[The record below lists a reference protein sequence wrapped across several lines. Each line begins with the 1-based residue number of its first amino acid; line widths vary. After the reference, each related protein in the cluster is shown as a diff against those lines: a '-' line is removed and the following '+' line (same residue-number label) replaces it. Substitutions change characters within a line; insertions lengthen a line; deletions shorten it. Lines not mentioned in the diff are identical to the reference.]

1 MLVAAV
7 LGASIVGSAPAA
19 DRTSL
24 GPPAAPGA
32 DLAEP
37 ARPPGTCHLATTL
50 CAQNGRFE
58 VTVDFQGTPLG
69 PSLPAHA
76 VPVTGDSGFF
86 WFFAPENVEVMVK
99 VLDGRSVNGAFW
111 VFYGALSNVAYRVTV
126 RDTLTS
132 AARTYDNRWGEMASV
147 ADTNAFPAASRAD
160 GASRRRADSAWT
172 PIGPFIAVGPGD
184 PYPLPV
190 YALAADPRSPGVVYA
205 SHEDGSHVDAT
216 LSRSLD
222 GGATWTPL
230 LHTEMGGVI
239 LVDPADSNRIEYG
252 TARGVW
258 SSIDGG
264 SSWQG
269 PTGPETYALAAA
281 GGTVYAGAWM
291 RISASRDRESWTEL
305 PLPESD
311 DRNPA
316 VTAIGVD
323 PSDPERIFAGTAGG
337 HLWMTAD
344 GGASWTLAWSRRD
357 YGPTSIVV
365 DPHDGSTVHVGTT
378 YMGPSPMGLF
388 QDGQYLRS
396 ADGGTNWVES
406 SLPSDGRAGGFDA
419 LIVDPQSN
427 SLYAGSRGGVYRS
440 ADRGITWTRLGL
452 EQRVTGLALSGSSL
466 YAATFEGAFATDVS
480 ALPTPCGDLLT
491 LCLDAGRFRVRAS
504 WQRSP
509 EGPSFDAFPIA
520 LTRDT
525 GAFWFFAPDNV
536 ELVVKVLDGRPV
548 NGKFWVFVGGLS
560 SVEYSIEVTDTETGD
575 VWTHGHA
582 RGKLESF
589 ADTSAF

>member
-1 MLVAAV
+1 
-7 LGASIVGSAPAA
+7 
-19 DRTSL
+19 
-24 GPPAAPGA
+24 
-32 DLAEP
+32 
-37 ARPPGTCHLATTL
+37 
-50 CAQNGRFE
+50 
-58 VTVDFQGTPLG
+58 
-69 PSLPAHA
+69 
-76 VPVTGDSGFF
+76 
-86 WFFAPENVEVMVK
+86 
-99 VLDGRSVNGAFW
+99 
-111 VFYGALSNVAYRVTV
+111 
-126 RDTLTS
+126 
-132 AARTYDNRWGEMASV
+132 
-147 ADTNAFPAASRAD
+147 
-160 GASRRRADSAWT
+160 
-172 PIGPFIAVGPGD
+172 
-184 PYPLPV
+184 
-190 YALAADPRSPGVVYA
+190 LAADPRSPGVVYA

-388 QDGQYLRS
+388 QDGAVPSLRRRRNQLGRVV
-396 ADGGTNWVES
+396 AAFGRTRGRLRRPDRRPAVELPLRGQQRR
-406 SLPSDGRAGGFDA
+406 SLPIGRSGVSRGRAS
-419 LIVDPQSN
+419 VSN
-427 SLYAGSRGGVYRS
+427 SA
-440 ADRGITWTRLGL
+440 
-452 EQRVTGLALSGSSL
+452 
-466 YAATFEGAFATDVS
+466 
-480 ALPTPCGDLLT
+480 
-491 LCLDAGRFRVRAS
+491 
-504 WQRSP
+504 
-509 EGPSFDAFPIA
+509 
-520 LTRDT
+520 
-525 GAFWFFAPDNV
+525 
-536 ELVVKVLDGRPV
+536 
-548 NGKFWVFVGGLS
+548 
-560 SVEYSIEVTDTETGD
+560 
-575 VWTHGHA
+575 
-582 RGKLESF
+582 
-589 ADTSAF
+589 